1 MTEKAAS
8 FRNLTD
14 KVIEQ
19 LEALGYKDNTIIN
32 YCRSYNRIAS
42 YLEERGHTKYN
53 PAIGE
58 EYLET
63 LSYLNKISYGFHKCV
78 IRRLNDYIC
87 GKEYTYAYK
96 MDGYP
101 IVDEYRNIQESFI
114 EESRNKG
121 NKDWTIQCKER
132 VTSSFLNF
140 IFSEGCKNISD
151 ISPELINRVMAEY
164 SNEDSYAIIRMF
176 LKYAFDNRLIANDLS
191 RVIPKYRRIKKLPS
205 VYSPAEIKKI
215 EEAIDTNTT
224 KGQRDLP
231 MLRLITRMGIRVGDV
246 AKLKW
251 GELDLEHGKL
261 AIIQQKT
268 GIPLMLDM
276 PDDVLS
282 AFKLYIENNTNTY
295 KNDDYVFYPLKG
307 PKRRITTTLVRHE
320 LHSYIEK
327 SNNSV
332 AGRKH
337 GPHAFRA
344 SLASSMVNDDVS
356 YEVVR
361 KILGHTDPNVIMR
374 YARTDIE
381 KLRMCAITPPE
392 PTGLFKDLLNGRRV
406 IKNV

>member
-1 MTEKAAS
+1 
-8 FRNLTD
+8 
-14 KVIEQ
+14 
-19 LEALGYKDNTIIN
+19 
-32 YCRSYNRIAS
+32 
-42 YLEERGHTKYN
+42 
-53 PAIGE
+53 
-58 EYLET
+58 
-63 LSYLNKISYGFHKCV
+63 
-78 IRRLNDYIC
+78 
-87 GKEYTYAYK
+87 
-96 MDGYP
+96 
-101 IVDEYRNIQESFI
+101 
-114 EESRNKG
+114 
-121 NKDWTIQCKER
+121 
-132 VTSSFLNF
+132 
-140 IFSEGCKNISD
+140 
-151 ISPELINRVMAEY
+151 
-164 SNEDSYAIIRMF
+164 MF
-176 LKYAFDNRLIANDLS
+176 LRYVFDNGLITNDLS
-191 RVIPKYRRIKKLPS
+191 SVIPTYRRIKKLPS
-205 VYSPAEIKKI
+205 VYTPAEIKRI
-215 EEAIDTNTT
+215 EEAIDIHTI
-224 KGQRDLP
+224 KGRRDLP

-268 GIPLMLDM
+268 GTPLMLDM

-282 AFKLYIENNTNTY
+282 AFKLYLENNTY

-307 PKRRITTTLVRHE
+307 PKRRITTTLVGHA

-327 SNNSV
+327 SNINV
-332 AGRKH
+332 AGRKY

-381 KLRMCAITPPE
+381 KLRQCAITPPE

>member
-1 MTEKAAS
+1 MTEKATS
-8 FRNLTD
+8 FRILTD
-14 KVIEQ
+14 KVIAQ
-19 LEALGYKDNTIIN
+19 LESLGYKDNTIIN
-32 YCRSYNRIAS
+32 YRRSYNRIAT
-42 YLEERGHTKYN
+42 YLEERGYTEYD

-78 IRRLNDYIC
+78 IRRLNDYIR
-87 GKEYTYAYK
+87 GKEYTYAQK

-101 IVDEYRNIQESFI
+101 IVEEYRHIQELFI
-114 EESRNKG
+114 KEYRDKG
-121 NKDWTIQCKER
+121 NKEWTIQCKER

-140 IFSEGCKNISD
+140 IFNAGCKRISD
-151 ISPELINRVMAEY
+151 ISPELINKALAEFQ
-164 SNEDSYAIIRMF
+164 NEDSYAIIRMF
-176 LKYAFDNRLIANDLS
+176 LRYVFDNGLITNDLS
-191 RVIPKYRRIKKLPS
+191 SVIPTYRWIKKLPS
-205 VYSPAEIKKI
+205 VYTPAEIKRI
-215 EEAIDTNTT
+215 EEAIDIHTI
-224 KGQRDLP
+224 KGRRDLP

-268 GIPLMLDM
+268 GTPLMLDM

-282 AFKLYIENNTNTY
+282 AFKLYLENNTY

-307 PKRRITTTLVRHE
+307 PKRRITTTLVGHA

-327 SNNSV
+327 SNINV
-332 AGRKH
+332 AGRKY

-381 KLRMCAITPPE
+381 KLRQCAITPPE